1 MLKEILLTLA
11 ILSQCQSQ
19 AVLSGRNQT
28 VASFKPMNQTVL
40 SIKEMDHKMYSGQTN
55 IPPNYIPLDRN
66 HSDSTNVTADAY
78 PLSRQVVVSMA
89 VVLMSVTTIVGNLLV
104 IMSVTIFRKLHT
116 IPNMFVVSLATADL
130 IMGRLLIF
138 M

>member
-1 MLKEILLTLA
+1 
-11 ILSQCQSQ
+11 
-19 AVLSGRNQT
+19 
-28 VASFKPMNQTVL
+28 
-40 SIKEMDHKMYSGQTN
+40 MYSGQTN

-130 IMGRLLIF
+130 IMGRLLIVT
-138 M
+138 